1 VRRLRALTL
10 ATLVGLVSTLLVAP
24 VGAQPS
30 SEEIEQRLQSEEER
44 LQEMQMEAAAVVEDY
59 NEAVV
64 AFEEISAERAETEAE
79 LEQLSAQV
87 EALVETAGDHARRLH
102 KLGPTIELSSVFIAG
117 DSTEIGARTAA
128 LGRILDGQRADLEGL
143 EAARASMEAA
153 EERLAEQYAEASAR
167 EAEVAAAREQ
177 VEATLSAQEA
187 GISELQTELT
197 AAEEREAEEERQ
209 RQAEAE
215 RQRQREAEEEAA
227 RQQAEQE
234 AAAEQQQAAQ
244 QDEPTSNDTSSTD
257 SSNTSDGGSDSSS
270 QEPAPSTRQSAQVA
284 VDTAL
289 DQVGKPYRYGA
300 NGPDAYDCSGLTSYA
315 WRAAGVDIT
324 RTSRSQWHA
333 TTRISRSEIQPGDL
347 VFFSRDG
354 TPGGIGH
361 VAMYIG
367 GGDVVEASRSGVP
380 VRTSSQAMS
389 RSDILGYGR
398 P

>member
-87 EALVETAGDHARRLH
+87 DALVETAGDHARRLH

-177 VEATLSAQEA
+177 VEATIAAQADTVSDLET
-187 GISELQTELT
+187 QFT

-234 AAAEQQQAAQ
+234 AAAEQQAAQ

-354 TPGGIGH
+354 TPSGIGH

-389 RSDILGYGR
+389 RSDIIGYGR

>member
-1 VRRLRALTL
+1 MRRSRAVTSLL
-10 ATLVGLVSTLLVAP
+10 AVGMVSTLLAAP

-30 SEEIEQRLQSEEER
+30 SDEVEQDLQTAEER
-44 LQEMQMEAAAVVEDY
+44 LQELQMDAATAVENY
-59 NEAVV
+59 NEATV
-64 AFEEISAERAETEAE
+64 ALEELGAE
-79 LEQLSAQV
+79 LEETQQEHDRLAA
-87 EALVETAGDHARRLH
+87 EVETLTEAAGDYARRLH
-102 KLGPTIELSSVFIAG
+102 KLGPTIELSSVFVAG

-128 LGRILDGQRADLEGL
+128 LGRVLDGQRADLESL
-143 EAARASMEAA
+143 EAARASLDAA
-153 EERLAEQYAEASAR
+153 EDRLAQQYEQAEAR

-177 VEATLSAQEA
+177 VEATMAEQQAE
-187 GISELQTELT
+187 IEQLQTELSE
-197 AAEEREAEEERQ
+197 AEEREA
-209 RQAEAE
+209 
-215 RQRQREAEEEAA
+215 
-227 RQQAEQE
+227 AEQ
-234 AAAEQQQAAQ
+234 AAAEQAAAEQAAEEQTTQ
-244 QDEPTSNDTSSTD
+244 QETSQDQPSAGSSDDGTSSNGGD
-257 SSNTSDGGSDSSS
+257 SDA

-300 NGPDAYDCSGLTSYA
+300 NGPDSYDCSGLTSYA

>member
-1 VRRLRALTL
+1 MRRLRALIL
-10 ATLVGLVSTLLVAP
+10 VTLVGLVSALLVAP
-24 VGAQPS
+24 VGAEPS
-30 SEEIEQRLQSEEER
+30 SEEIEQRLHSEEQR
-44 LQEMQMEAAAVVEDY
+44 LQEMQMEAASVVEDY

-79 LEQLSAQV
+79 LEQLAAEV
-87 EALVETAGDHARRLH
+87 EALVEAAGDHARRLH

-167 EAEVAAAREQ
+167 EEEVTAAREQ
-177 VEATLSAQEA
+177 VEATLSTQQAD
-187 GISELQTELT
+187 ISELQTELN
-197 AAEEREAEEERQ
+197 AAQQREAEEERR
-209 RQAEAE
+209 RQ
-215 RQRQREAEEEAA
+215 QEAEERRRQQEAEEQAA
-227 RQQAEQE
+227 RQAEQE
-234 AAAEQQQAAQ
+234 AAGQRNQ
-244 QDEPTSNDTSSTD
+244 PTSNESNTSST
-257 SSNTSDGGSDSSS
+257 SGGGSDSSS

-354 TPGGIGH
+354 TPSGIGH

-389 RSDILGYGR
+389 RSDIIGYGR

>member
-1 VRRLRALTL
+1 
-10 ATLVGLVSTLLVAP
+10 VSTLLVAP
-24 VGAQPS
+24 VGAEPS

-44 LQEMQMEAAAVVEDY
+44 LQELQMEAAAVVEDY

-79 LEQLSAQV
+79 LEQLTAQV

-167 EAEVAAAREQ
+167 EEEVAAAREQ
-177 VEATLSAQEA
+177 VEATISAQEGSVA
-187 GISELQTELT
+187 DLEAQFT

-215 RQRQREAEEEAA
+215 RQRQRQQEAEEAAA
-227 RQQAEQE
+227 RQAEQE
-234 AAAEQQQAAQ
+234 AAAEQQAAEQ
-244 QDEPTSNDTSSTD
+244 QNEPATDDAGTSNT
-257 SSNTSDGGSDSSS
+257 SNTSDGGSDSSS
-270 QEPAPSTRQSAQVA
+270 QEPAPSARQSAQVA
-284 VDTAL
+284 VDKAL
-289 DQVGKPYRYGA
+289 EQVGKPYQYGA
-300 NGPDAYDCSGLTSYA
+300 NGPDSFDCSGLTSYA
-315 WRAAGVDIT
+315 WRHAGVDIT

-333 TTRISRSEIQPGDL
+333 TTRINRSEIQPGDL

-354 TPGGIGH
+354 TPSGIGH

>member
-1 VRRLRALTL
+1 
-10 ATLVGLVSTLLVAP
+10 
-24 VGAQPS
+24 
-30 SEEIEQRLQSEEER
+30 
-44 LQEMQMEAAAVVEDY
+44 MEAAAVVEDY

-64 AFEEISAERAETEAE
+64 AFEEISAEREATEAE
-79 LEQLSAQV
+79 LEQLTAQV
-87 EALVETAGDHARRLH
+87 DALVETAGDHARRLH

-167 EAEVAAAREQ
+167 EEEVAAAREQ
-177 VEATLSAQEA
+177 VEATISAQADTVSDLET
-187 GISELQTELT
+187 QFT

-215 RQRQREAEEEAA
+215 RQREAEEAAA
-227 RQQAEQE
+227 RQAEQE
-234 AAAEQQQAAQ
+234 AAAEQQAAQ

-257 SSNTSDGGSDSSS
+257 DNSSTSNGGADSSS

-284 VDTAL
+284 VDKAL
-289 DQVGKPYRYGA
+289 EQVGKPYQYGA
-300 NGPDAYDCSGLTSYA
+300 NGPNSFDCSGLTSYA

-324 RTSRSQWHA
+324 RTSRSQWNA

-389 RSDILGYGR
+389 RSDIIGYGR

>member
-1 VRRLRALTL
+1 MRRLRALIL
-10 ATLVGLVSTLLVAP
+10 VTLVGLVSTLLVVP
-24 VGAQPS
+24 VGAEPS
-30 SEEIEQRLQSEEER
+30 SDEIEQRLQSEEER
-44 LQEMQMEAAAVVEDY
+44 LQELQMEAAAVVEDY

-64 AFEEISAERAETEAE
+64 AYEEISEERAETEAE
-79 LEQLSAQV
+79 LEQLAAEV
-87 EALVETAGDHARRLH
+87 EALVEAAGDHARRLH

-167 EAEVAAAREQ
+167 EEEVTAAREQ
-177 VEATLSAQEA
+177 VEATLSTQQAD
-187 GISELQTELT
+187 ISELQTELN
-197 AAEEREAEEERQ
+197 AAQQREAEEERR
-209 RQAEAE
+209 RQ
-215 RQRQREAEEEAA
+215 QEAEERRRQQEAEEQAA
-227 RQQAEQE
+227 RQAEQE
-234 AAAEQQQAAQ
+234 AAGQRNQ
-244 QDEPTSNDTSSTD
+244 PTSNESNTSST
-257 SSNTSDGGSDSSS
+257 SGGGSDSSS

-354 TPGGIGH
+354 TPSGIGH

-389 RSDILGYGR
+389 RSDIIGYGR